1 MDGLAVNVTTEWNM
15 TKDELILRLKIEL
28 DTMMSWAR
36 EVSDEYLDGDAENR
50 AMYVQDL
57 KDAKEALNTNADG

>member
-1 MDGLAVNVTTEWNM
+1 M

-36 EVSDEYLDGDAENR
+36 EVSDEYLDGDPENR
-50 AMYVQDL
+50 QMLCKDL
-57 KDAKEALNTNADG
+57 AEAKEAMGINADG

>member
-1 MDGLAVNVTTEWNM
+1 M

-36 EVSDEYLDGDAENR
+36 EVSDEYLDGDPENR
-50 AMYVQDL
+50 QMLRRDLAEAREAMGI
-57 KDAKEALNTNADG
+57 NAEG